1 MLDRRPDPGILFM
14 SPNLRGA
21 LLMSASMAFFTMNDV
36 FIKIL
41 SADLPLFQMVFLRGV
56 LTTAMLVG
64 LALAFRQ
71 FTLRIAR
78 ADWAP
83 LAGRTLCE
91 IGTVVFF
98 LTALI
103 NMPIANAT
111 AILSALPLVVTV
123 AAAVF
128 FGEPLGWRRMSAVA
142 AGFLGVMLIVQPGT
156 AGFNAWSLSAL
167 VAVFLITGRDLLTRR
182 LSAQLPSLSVAV
194 ITAASVGLFGGLA
207 SLFQPWAPMGLRE
220 AGLIAAAALFI
231 IGGYLFSI
239 MVMRVGEVGAVAPFR
254 YTGLVFA
261 LIFGLLFFAEWPD
274 ALALTGA
281 GIVVATGVYTILRER
296 RLARKA
302 RLAQGLPT
310 P

>member
-1 MLDRRPDPGILFM
+1 M

-21 LLMSASMAFFTMNDV
+21 LLMSASMASFTLNDTFV
-36 FIKIL
+36 KLL
-41 SADLPLFQMVFLRGV
+41 SADLPLFQIIFLRGV
-56 LTTAMLVG
+56 LTTAMLLV
-64 LALAFRQ
+64 LAFALRQ
-71 FTLRIAR
+71 VTFHVPR

-91 IGTVVFF
+91 IGAAVFF

-123 AAAVF
+123 AAAIF
-128 FGEPLGWRRMSAVA
+128 LGEPLGWRRISAVA
-142 AGFLGVMLIVQPGT
+142 AGFFGVMLIVQPGT
-156 AGFNAWSLSAL
+156 DGFNVWSLSAL
-167 VAVFLITGRDLLTRR
+167 LSVFLITGRDLLTRR
-182 LSAQLPSLSVAV
+182 LSAGLPSLSVAV
-194 ITAASVGLFGGLA
+194 ITAAAVATFGGVA

-220 AGLIAAAALFI
+220 VGLLGAAALFI

-239 MVMRVGEVGAVAPFR
+239 MVMRVGEVGVVAPFR

-261 LIFGLLFFAEWPD
+261 LIFGLVFFAEWPN
-274 ALALTGA
+274 ALALIGA

-296 RLARKA
+296 RVARAA
-302 RLAQGLPT
+302 RIAAEASEAPPGP
-310 P
+310 

>member
-1 MLDRRPDPGILFM
+1 M

-21 LLMSASMAFFTMNDV
+21 LLMSASMASFTMNDV
-36 FIKIL
+36 FIKLL
-41 SADLPLFQMVFLRGV
+41 SADLPLFQMVFLRGI
-56 LTTAMLVG
+56 LTTALLVG
-64 LALAFRQ
+64 LALAFGQ
-71 FTLRIAR
+71 FTLRVPR
-78 ADWAP
+78 ADWGA

-111 AILSALPLVVTV
+111 AILSALPLVVTL
-123 AAAVF
+123 AAALF
-128 FGEPLGWRRMSAVA
+128 LGEPLGWRRMSAVIV
-142 AGFLGVMLIVQPGT
+142 GFLGVMLIVQPGT
-156 AGFNAWSLSAL
+156 DGFNVWALSAL
-167 VAVFLITGRDLLTRR
+167 FAVFLITGRDLLTRR
-182 LSAQLPSLSVAV
+182 LSAGLPSLSVAV
-194 ITAASVGLFGGLA
+194 ITAAAVGIFGGMA
-207 SLFQPWAPMGLRE
+207 SLFEPWAPMGARE
-220 AGLIAAAALFI
+220 AGLIAAASLFI

-261 LIFGLLFFAEWPD
+261 LIFGFLFFAEWPN

-296 RLARKA
+296 RVARAA
-302 RLAQGLPT
+302 RLAGGLTRT
-310 P
+310 PGAP